1 MTSKWDNIYIFQRP
15 TSTGRKA
22 AAVRDCVDLLKFHG
36 SVPFLRSYL
45 SVRDRRPLCPIKPID
60 MHAAIPHFGAHLQVS
75 VLVHRS
81 SYKCLSAPNFPFHA
95 DVTLLIALSELTV
108 LYVSSVPTS
117 TTLILTTRI
126 ASTSLGAVRRVPTLP
141 SLNETI
147 QAKLPQII
155 DDRHP
160 LNILY
165 IHPPHP
171 QQLAYPEKF
180 MTRFLTTRA
189 SSSVY
194 SRTSDT
200 RDSPTVVFFSHV
212 LFGV

>member
-1 MTSKWDNIYIFQRP
+1 MTLWKDRRSRGQQDMTSKWDNIYIFQRP

-95 DVTLLIALSELTV
+95 DVTLLIALSEPLTV

-160 LNILY
+160 FDILY
-165 IHPPHP
+165 IHPSHP
-171 QQLAYPEKF
+171 QPTCISRNFYDTILNNPREQF
-180 MTRFLTTRA
+180 
-189 SSSVY
+189 SS
-194 SRTSDT
+194 
-200 RDSPTVVFFSHV
+200 
-212 LFGV
+212 